1 MYSLVIPAHN
11 EAENL
16 PKLLE
21 KSFSVLKKTK
31 EKFEIIVVNDNST
44 DNSDEVLKKLN
55 EKIKRLRI
63 VTRTKNPGAGYA
75 IREGLSKVRGD
86 IIITM
91 DGDLS
96 HDPAEIV
103 NFLKFLKDYDMVCGS
118 RYVKG
123 GKAEMN
129 YSRIL
134 VSGLFNFVFRKLL
147 GIPVK
152 DFTSGFRVFKAKII
166 DKIELKSKK
175 FGIFIEISLKAHL
188 AGFKLTEI
196 PIIYH
201 YRGFGKSNLNYF
213 KQGPEYIKVALEAL
227 KTKLTRQL

>member
-11 EAENL
+11 EAKNL

-21 KSFSVLKKTK
+21 KACSALKKIK
-31 EKFEIIVVNDNST
+31 EKFEIIVVDDNST
-44 DNSDEVLKKLN
+44 DNSDEVLKKLK
-55 EKIKRLRI
+55 EKIKELRI

-91 DGDLS
+91 DADLS
-96 HDPAEIV
+96 HDPAEIAS
-103 NFLKFLKDYDMVCGS
+103 FLKLLKVYDMVCGS
-118 RYVKG
+118 RYAKG
-123 GKAEMN
+123 GKAEMT

-134 VSGLFNFVFRKLL
+134 VSNLFNIIFRKLL

-152 DFTSGFRVFKAKII
+152 DFTSGFRAYKSKII

-175 FGIFIEISLKAHL
+175 FGIFIEIPLKAHL
-188 AGFKLTEI
+188 AGFKLTET
-196 PIIYH
+196 PISYH
-201 YRGFGKSNLNYF
+201 ERGFGKSNLNYF
-213 KQGPEYIKVALEAL
+213 KQGPEYIKIALEAL
-227 KTKLTRQL
+227 RIKLRK